1 MFTIRVKTASG
12 KEVIESGYGI
22 QWTPYAFK
30 LNYTDHNN
38 CGDSL
43 TLQPGDKAEII
54 NSAGH
59 TVASYVN
66 DIKSQDTLISI
77 TRPGT
82 AL

>member
-1 MFTIRVKTASG
+1 MFTIKVTTASG

-22 QWTPYAFK
+22 QWTPYAYK
-30 LNYTDHNN
+30 LDYTDHNN
-38 CGDSL
+38 CGDIL

-59 TVASYVN
+59 TVARYVN
-66 DIKSQDTLISI
+66 DIKLQDALISI
-77 TRPGT
+77 TRPGS